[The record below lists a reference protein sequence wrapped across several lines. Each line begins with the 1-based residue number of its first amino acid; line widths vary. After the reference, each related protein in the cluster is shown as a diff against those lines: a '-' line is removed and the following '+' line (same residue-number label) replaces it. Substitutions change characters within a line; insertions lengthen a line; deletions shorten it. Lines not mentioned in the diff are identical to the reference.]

1 MTAEKAPKVGEVIE
15 RVEQGKFA
23 PGVSG
28 NPNGRPKGSRNRIT
42 LLKLMAEEAVREG
55 NADKMLSV
63 CKTVINQALEGDKDS
78 QKLVWAAVMSK
89 SNLDTES
96 KAGEKVTIT
105 IGKVESA
112 PKVEKTKQTTTTE
125 EEKSDESIS

>member
-1 MTAEKAPKVGEVIE
+1 MAKRAPKVGEVIE

-63 CKTVINQALEGDKDS
+63 CKTVITQALEGDKDS

-89 SNLDTES
+89 SNLD
-96 KAGEKVTIT
+96 GEKVAGDKVQIT
-105 IGKVESA
+105 IGRVVSA
-112 PKVEKTKQTTTTE
+112 PKVEKITTKE
-125 EEKSDESIS
+125 VENDESIS

>member
-1 MTAEKAPKVGEVIE
+1 MAKRAPKVGEIIE
-15 RVEQGKFA
+15 RENGRFI

-55 NADKMLSV
+55 SADKMLDV
-63 CKTVINQALEGDKDS
+63 CKTIINQAIEGDKDS

-89 SNLDTES
+89 SNLD
-96 KAGEKVTIT
+96 GEKTAGDKVQIT
-105 IGKVESA
+105 IGRVESA
-112 PKVEKTKQTTTTE
+112 PKVEKITTKE
-125 EEKSDESIS
+125 VENDEIISKAGD